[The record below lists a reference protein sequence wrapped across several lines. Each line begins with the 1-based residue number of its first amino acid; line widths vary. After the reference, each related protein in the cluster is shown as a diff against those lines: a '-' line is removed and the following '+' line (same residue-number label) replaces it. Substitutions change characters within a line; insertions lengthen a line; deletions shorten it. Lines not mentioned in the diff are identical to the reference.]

1 MVKLELELHHLT
13 GSCTGWWQM
22 AKYVQDE
29 DMKHKLEM
37 GETAMQP
44 VLAQTA
50 DLSISWLGF
59 MSSPCK
65 MR

>member
-1 MVKLELELHHLT
+1 M
-13 GSCTGWWQM
+13 G
-22 AKYVQDE
+22 KYVQDE
-29 DMKHKLEM
+29 DMKRNLEM

-44 VLAQTA
+44 VPAQTA
-50 DLSISWLGF
+50 DLSMSGLGF